1 MDINEALKTIK
12 LTDELIEMAR
22 TYCEARKL
30 SSEAQR
36 DLDILLA
43 SKYLTSFRAIK
54 RNLGYDMALLMCVE
68 QEGEVGRKLYDTYL
82 TKQAEYKGLE
92 KILDAIQSKVSF
104 MQSLMRYESDG
115 EKGFNQIGKEN

>member
-1 MDINEALKTIK
+1 MDIQQAIEAVK
-12 LTDELIEMAR
+12 LSDDLIEKAKM
-22 TYCEARKL
+22 YYEARKA
-30 SSEAQR
+30 SFEAKR

-43 SKYLTSFRAIK
+43 SKYLTSFRNIK
-54 RNLGYDMALLMCVE
+54 RNLGYDMALLMLVSE
-68 QEGEVGRKLYDTYL
+68 ESEAKSLYETYL